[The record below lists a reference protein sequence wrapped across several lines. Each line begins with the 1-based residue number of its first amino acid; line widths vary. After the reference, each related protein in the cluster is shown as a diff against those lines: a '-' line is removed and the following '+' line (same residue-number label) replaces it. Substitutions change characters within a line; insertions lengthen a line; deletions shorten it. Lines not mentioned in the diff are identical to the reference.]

1 MTSLRT
7 MKKITQDDLIIDP
20 LQVLRCDRRVFSC
33 APILEIVLYIL
44 KACIGMLFFVYIYIL
59 YQLFVYKLFGLIV
72 VISWFFL
79 SIQNSLLWFPY
90 LFFKMLFTFQSAVC
104 LFFPQPPHVLCL
116 QDIYKKIPS
125 LKDLNP
131 RKWQMILNVKNY
143 EML

>member
-44 KACIGMLFFVYIYIL
+44 KACIGMLFSVYIFCISC
-59 YQLFVYKLFGLIV
+59 LFTSCFVELWSFHD
-72 VISWFFL
+72 FF
-79 SIQNSLLWFPY
+79 Y
-90 LFFKMLFTFQSAVC
+90 LFKIVYYDFLICFKMLFTFQSAVC

-131 RKWQMILNVKNY
+131 RK
-143 EML
+143 